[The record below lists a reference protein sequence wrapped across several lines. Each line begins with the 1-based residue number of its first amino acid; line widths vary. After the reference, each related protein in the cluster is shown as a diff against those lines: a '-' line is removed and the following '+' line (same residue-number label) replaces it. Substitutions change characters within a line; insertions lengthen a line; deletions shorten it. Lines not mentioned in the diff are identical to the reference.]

1 MDRSRE
7 ISMAEALNQAIWLRD
22 NVEKLGRDAMEV
34 AIKDLASHR
43 LFSSRQISAIVNGT
57 LDHGSIAKLIKK
69 EDKTGGNLNVGTLEI
84 LRNVLYSRAN
94 NQTDY
99 KLISKALEEGTSQ
112 GMIARLTGVSQ
123 SSISRRLNG

>member
-1 MDRSRE
+1 MDRARE
-7 ISMAEALNQAIWLRD
+7 INMAEALNQAIWLRD
-22 NVEKLGRDAMEV
+22 NIDKLDRESTEV

-43 LFSSRQISAIVNGT
+43 LFSSRQIAAIVNGAV
-57 LDHGSIAKLIKK
+57 DHSSIAKLIKK

-94 NQTDY
+94 NKTDY
-99 KLISKALEEGTSQ
+99 QLISEALEQGTSQ
-112 GMIARLTGVSQ
+112 GMVASLTGVSQ